1 LLKQWVWL
9 RSEHEG
15 YYYPT
20 VSVGD
25 MVRAGQ
31 AVGSV
36 TDFRGTILQSVTA
49 PVEGRVLFLVTSL
62 AINKADPL
70 LAIGA

>member
-1 LLKQWVWL
+1 
-9 RSEHEG
+9 
-15 YYYPT
+15 
-20 VSVGD
+20 
-25 MVRAGQ
+25 MVREGQ
-31 AVGSV
+31 AIGSV